1 VNDRECIEDKLPVK
15 AFDAKDTPFSN
26 MSSQSLCRLCQLDQ
40 CNEQFGNDQC
50 KSVLFAKVSKDD
62 VQFTSLQL
70 GGIEKEGER
79 LHIS

>member
-1 VNDRECIEDKLPVK
+1 MQETRECIEDKLPVK

-40 CNEQFGNDQC
+40 CNEQFESYN

-62 VQFTSLQL
+62 SQFTSFTNS
-70 GGIEKEGER
+70 EA
-79 LHIS
+79 

>member
-1 VNDRECIEDKLPVK
+1 MQETRECIEDKLPVK

-40 CNEQFGNDQC
+40 CNEQFN

-62 VQFTSLQL
+62 SQFTSFTNS
-70 GGIEKEGER
+70 EA
-79 LHIS
+79 